1 VGKTQFIRYRELTY
15 LTLNSTGFI
24 VTLGGG
30 HATSYTNP
38 AIPGLN
44 TSPLGQVF
52 FSLLLSDLDLLLF
65 TTTTKLVRPELVP
78 GLELGATM
86 LGDVAFGHGC
96 LGHRGVKTKRTKE
109 SGERS

>member
-1 VGKTQFIRYRELTY
+1 MAY

-30 HATSYTNP
+30 HTTSYTNP

-52 FSLLLSDLDLLLF
+52 FSLLLSDLNLLLF

-96 LGHRGVKTKRTKE
+96 LGHKRGENKAHQRKWGANLR
-109 SGERS
+109 